1 MPMFTTLLLLSAV
14 FALGDASRRREH
26 RHHRCDSEEIIP
38 PPKDPYD
45 SEENSS
51 SSEEHIHPPKD
62 RSDSEEHIHPPKDR
76 SDSEEHIH
84 PPKDRSD
91 SEEHIHPPKDRSDS
105 EEHIHPPKDRSD
117 SEEHIPP
124 PKDRSDSKEH
134 IPPRKECHRRV
145 CPKGWH
151 RYKKHCYHYFPFMST
166 WPEAERKCLR
176 LGGNLASVHSLPQ
189 YRFLQSVI
197 RKSTKK
203 FQRTWIGANDA
214 IKEGLWLWSDGSRF
228 IYQNWGPGQPSNYN
242 HGVIRDNTNGR
253 EHCMEMNY
261 GASHCQNDAPCWF
274 TFPFLCSRKR

>member
-91 SEEHIHPPKDRSDS
+91 SEEHIPPPKDRSDS

-117 SEEHIPP
+117 SE
-124 PKDRSDSKEH
+124 EH

-166 WPEAERKCLR
+166 WPEAERKCLHLR
-176 LGGNLASVHSLPQ
+176 GNLASVHSLPQ

-228 IYQNWGPGQPSNYN
+228 IYQNWAPGQPSNSDHFVVN
-242 HGVIRDNTNGR
+242 DNSNSR

-261 GASHCQNDAPCWF
+261 GASRGQNDSPCWNKR
-274 TFPFLCSRKR
+274 PFLCSRKL